1 MSSTPMD
8 LDIVESASPANG
20 TPAALNITRT
30 LASNLP
36 STSAIPDIIANFR
49 PTKLFKRDEA
59 KGEDASPYVLS
70 LDFDDPG
77 ELLMTSESDEAI
89 QIYRVRDG
97 RHDKQLLSKKYG
109 VKLAKFTRNS
119 SSIVYASTKQN
130 DAIRY
135 LTTHDNAFIRY
146 FEGHEAAVTNL
157 AVHPGTDDFISC
169 SKDGTVR
176 LWNTG
181 TRNAT
186 GLLHLNT
193 PYLAAFDPSGQVF
206 AIGSSSSGQILLY
219 DHRNFDKCPIITFD
233 IAKTCE
239 LYEEPTGDWAYDWTK
254 LEFSND
260 GKSILVGTIGGKHLL
275 LDSFGGYVKAY
286 LQKPE
291 SGTVRLV
298 PGDEPVANGGGA
310 DSSNLESS
318 GDCCFTPDGRFVIGG
333 TKQGVV
339 VWDTLAPLEESKILE
354 PSHVLDDSRQAAVV
368 AFNPRFNFFASAD
381 QEVLFWL
388 PDPHA

>member
-1 MSSTPMD
+1 MASTPMD
-8 LDIVESASPANG
+8 LDHVDSASPANG
-20 TPAALNITRT
+20 TPSATLNITRT

-36 STSAIPDIIANFR
+36 STSAVPDIIANFR

-59 KGEDASPYVLS
+59 KNGGSYPYVLS

-77 ELLMTSESDEAI
+77 ELVMTSESDEAI
-89 QIYRVRDG
+89 QIYRVREG

-146 FEGHEAAVTNL
+146 FEGHEGAVTNL
-157 AVHPGTDDFISC
+157 AMHPGTDDFISC

-176 LWNTG
+176 LWNAG
-181 TRNAT
+181 TKHAT
-186 GLLHLNT
+186 GSLQLNT

-206 AIGSSSSGQILLY
+206 AIGSPTAGEVLIY
-219 DHRNFDKCPIITFD
+219 DHRNFDKAPVSTFD
-233 IAKTCE
+233 IVASCRGVNTDQLLK
-239 LYEEPTGDWAYDWTK
+239 GWTK

-260 GKSILVGTIGGKHLL
+260 GKSILLGTKGGGHFL
-275 LDSFGGYVKAY
+275 LDSFGGHLKAY

-291 SGTVRLV
+291 GRSLRLV
-298 PGDEPVANGGGA
+298 PGEDVVINGGGW
-310 DSSNLESS
+310 DSSNVESS

-333 TKQGVV
+333 TKQGIV
-339 VWDTLAPLEESKILE
+339 VWDTLAQLEENK
-354 PSHVLDDSRQAAVV
+354 VLAPAHTIEDPRQAAVV
-368 AFNPRFNFFASAD
+368 AFNPRFNFFATAD